1 MSIALPSLQ
10 AMLEA
15 GVHFGHQTR
24 RWDPRM
30 KPYILTA
37 RNGIYVID
45 LEKTQRCL
53 QEALLK
59 VSEVRAAGQSILF
72 VGTKPTIGGAVQEEA
87 KRANSFYVSTRWLGG
102 MLTNY
107 QTVRQSIKR
116 LEEIERMERDG
127 LMQEVAKKEAA
138 TLNEEREHLL
148 SLFAGIRDMRTLPGL
163 VFVADA
169 KSEDIALREARRL
182 RIPTVA
188 ITDTNTNPSLVDYPI
203 PGNDDAIKSVRLIAA
218 SVADTILASVP
229 AAPSRQAPAAP
240 AAAAEASEAPAAPA
254 EEVVA

>member
-10 AMLEA
+10 NMLEA

-30 KPYILTA
+30 KPYILMA

-59 VSEVRAAGQSILF
+59 VSEVCAAGQTVLF
-72 VGTKPTIGGAVQEEA
+72 VGTKPTIAGAVQEEA
-87 KRANSFYVSTRWLGG
+87 KRANSFYVTTRWLGG

-107 QTVRQSIKR
+107 QTVRLSIKR
-116 LEEIERMERDG
+116 MEEIEQMERDG
-127 LMQEVAKKEAA
+127 IMQEVSKKEAS
-138 TLNEEREHLL
+138 TLHEEHDRLI
-148 SLFAGIRDMRTLPGL
+148 SLFDGIRNMRTLPGL
-163 VFVADA
+163 IFVADA
-169 KSEDIALREARRL
+169 KSEDIALREAARL

-188 ITDTNTNPSLVDYPI
+188 ITDTNTNPMLVDYPI
-203 PGNDDAIKSVRLIAA
+203 PGNDDAIKSVKLITA
-218 SVADTILASVP
+218 SIADAVLDSTPAVANRTSA
-229 AAPSRQAPAAP
+229 AAP
-240 AAAAEASEAPAAPA
+240 AATEAPAAA
-254 EEVVA
+254 SEEVVA